1 MEDLPQIAAVDS
13 PTKFFNVVYEENET
27 SRKNK
32 VLAYLNQIGFIN
44 APLNVTFTVGPAS
57 TPSIQ
62 VDFTTEYK
70 LILEEFIKSADQQF
84 ACPSTLTRE
93 QRAIV
98 HKLATELGLNHE
110 TKGNWR
116 RMILYIYKG
125 QLNMHIQRN
134 SQAISSA
141 LNNIATTSQQ
151 INQNVLDVIA
161 AGPSVSEP
169 LDPSKTAKKKRGR
182 PPKSAQT
189 QPTSSTGVVA
199 ASSTNLASTQAPRR
213 YPLRNRKTD

>member
-1 MEDLPQIAAVDS
+1 
-13 PTKFFNVVYEENET
+13 
-27 SRKNK
+27 
-32 VLAYLNQIGFIN
+32 
-44 APLNVTFTVGPAS
+44 
-57 TPSIQ
+57 
-62 VDFTTEYK
+62 
-70 LILEEFIKSADQQF
+70 
-84 ACPSTLTRE
+84 
-93 QRAIV
+93 
-98 HKLATELGLNHE
+98 
-110 TKGNWR
+110 
-116 RMILYIYKG
+116 MILYIYKG

-169 LDPSKTAKKKRGR
+169 LAPLQTERKKSGR

-189 QPTSSTGVVA
+189 QPTSSIGVAA
-199 ASSTNLASTQAPRR
+199 ASSRNLALTQVPTR